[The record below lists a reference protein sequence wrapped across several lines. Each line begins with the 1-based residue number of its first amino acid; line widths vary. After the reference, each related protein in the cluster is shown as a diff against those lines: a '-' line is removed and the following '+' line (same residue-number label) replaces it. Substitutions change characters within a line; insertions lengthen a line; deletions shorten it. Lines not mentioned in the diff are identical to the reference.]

1 MCVCVV
7 MVCVRAVKT
16 KDIGI
21 IIVKPGFR
29 SRSREPDGYI
39 LSFGSRGAGS
49 RLKIDGSETLCKTN
63 KTTIMLYFVVLE
75 IYGNW
80 ATKVGKTRRR
90 YRK

>member
-1 MCVCVV
+1 

-21 IIVKPGFR
+21 LILKVDKII
-29 SRSREPDGYI
+29 
-39 LSFGSRGAGS
+39 
-49 RLKIDGSETLCKTN
+49 
-63 KTTIMLYFVVLE
+63 IMVYFVVLE

-80 ATKVGKTRRR
+80 APKVGITRRL